1 MILVSSLLSGFP
13 GTARMTVRRP
23 YVYAEP
29 MARLGAE
36 DNSVHD
42 AATVTGLL
50 DQLTSTGAPGPL
62 EPSSRPTALDT
73 DERLRRTPAPAP
85 PTWVERMLVLVTVF
99 VIIHEL
105 PMDWFRTRDDFLT
118 EQGNPRLVVL
128 QLLLMGL
135 GIARVAG
142 WFNWIIRAVQ
152 IDVTLMALAGLAL
165 TSTLWS
171 ADPPQTMKEAVILF
185 TVTAYGT
192 YLVLRF
198 TLAEILELLARV
210 FAVSGILNLGFILA
224 LPQYGISAEGLW
236 DGVFFQKNS
245 LGFASLLAIPILIVV
260 GRSGPAWR
268 HLYYLCVPVWF
279 TLLIGSQSKTML
291 VATLGSCAFLLVY
304 RTFRSRRT
312 LRGAFLLAL
321 IALSTLTVA
330 VATANIELLADW
342 LDKDITLT
350 GRVPLW
356 QGLMPIIAEKP
367 YLGYGYK
374 AAFGGYFSPVHE
386 VWVSEGWEPT
396 HAHNGI
402 LQTWL
407 DLGLVGVVVLVFG
420 YIRATTRALTMVSN
434 SKGAVMLWPL
444 VYLSSALLI
453 SITESG
459 VMNSREGWLLYVI
472 AVVSAGLHARRR
484 QGAPIP
490 PIMPGRIDSSRDL
503 RLRQPADR

>member
-1 MILVSSLLSGFP
+1 
-13 GTARMTVRRP
+13 
-23 YVYAEP
+23 
-29 MARLGAE
+29 MARLGPDQTTNGQTSNLAGILDE
-36 DNSVHD
+36 FT
-42 AATVTGLL
+42 ATGSEEL
-50 DQLTSTGAPGPL
+50 PGPTQRI
-62 EPSSRPTALDT
+62 EALDT
-73 DERLRRTPAPAP
+73 GDGLPRAAGPPP
-85 PTWVERMLVLVTVF
+85 PTWVERMLVLLTVF

-105 PMDWFRTRDDFLT
+105 PMDWFRTRDAFLA
-118 EQGNPRLVVL
+118 EQGNPQLVVL
-128 QLLLMGL
+128 QLGLMWV

-142 WFNWIIRAVQ
+142 WFNWVIRAIQ
-152 IDVTLMALAGLAL
+152 LDATLMALAGLAL
-165 TSTLWS
+165 CSTLWS
-171 ADPPQTMKEAVILF
+171 ADPSQTLKEAVILF
-185 TVTAYGT
+185 SVTAYGT

-198 TLAEILELLARV
+198 PLAEILELLARV
-210 FAVSGILNLGFILA
+210 FAVSGLLNLGFIIA
-224 LPQYGISAEGLW
+224 FPQYGIGANELW

-245 LGFASLLAIPILIVV
+245 LGFTALISIPILIVV

-291 VATLGSCAFLLVY
+291 VATLGSCALLFVY

-312 LRGAFLLAL
+312 LRGAFLLAV

-356 QGLMPIIAEKP
+356 QGLIPIIAEQP

-386 VWVSEGWEPT
+386 VWVSEGWEPS

-407 DLGLVGVVVLVFG
+407 TLGLVGVIIFLFG
-420 YIRATTRALTMVSN
+420 YVRATARALTMVAS
-434 SKGAVMLWPL
+434 SAGAIMLWPL
-444 VYLSSALLI
+444 VYLSSALSI

-459 VMNSREGWLLYVI
+459 VMNSREGWLLYVV
-472 AVVSAGLHARRR
+472 AVVSAGLHVRRR
-484 QGAPIP
+484 QDMPISP
-490 PIMPGRIDSSRDL
+490 TLSDPVDLDRDL
-503 RLRQPADR
+503 RIRQPAGR

>member
-1 MILVSSLLSGFP
+1 MAQAEAHRGSD
-13 GTARMTVRRP
+13 RP
-23 YVYAEP
+23 D
-29 MARLGAE
+29 RNL
-36 DNSVHD
+36 
-42 AATVTGLL
+42 TGLL
-50 DQLTSTGAPGPL
+50 D
-62 EPSSRPTALDT
+62 ESSRPSTPGSLNGNSHRRALETVDGQ
-73 DERLRRTPAPAP
+73 RLPAPAP
-85 PTWVERMLVLVTVF
+85 PTWVERMLVLLTVF
-99 VIIHEL
+99 IIIHEL
-105 PMDWFRTRDDFLT
+105 PMDWFRTRDSFLA

-128 QLLLMGL
+128 QLALMGL

-142 WFNWIIRAVQ
+142 WFNWIIRALQ
-152 IDVTLMALAGLAL
+152 LDLTLITLAGLAL
-165 TSTLWS
+165 ASTLWS
-171 ADPPQTMKEAVILF
+171 ADPPQTLKEAVILF

-198 TLAEILELLARV
+198 SLPQILELLARV
-210 FAVSGILNLGFILA
+210 FAISGFLNLGFILA
-224 LPQYGISAEGLW
+224 LPQYGIGDNGLW

-245 LGFASLLAIPILIVV
+245 LGFTALLAIPILIVV
-260 GRSGPAWR
+260 GRSGPPWR

-291 VATLGSCAFLLVY
+291 VATLGSCSLLLVY

-312 LRGAFLLAL
+312 LRGAFLVAV

-356 QGLMPIIAEKP
+356 EGLIPIIGERP
-367 YLGYGYK
+367 YLGHGYK

-386 VWVSEGWEPT
+386 VWVSEGWEPS
-396 HAHNGI
+396 HAHNGV

-407 DLGLVGVVVLVFG
+407 DLGLVGVFVLLFG
-420 YIRATTRALTMVSN
+420 YVRATARALTMVAHSA
-434 SKGAVMLWPL
+434 GAVMLWPL

-459 VMNSREGWLLYVI
+459 VMNSREGWMLYVI
-472 AVVSAGLHARRR
+472 AVVSAGLHVRRTHD
-484 QGAPIP
+484 GPVFA
-490 PIMPGRIDSSRDL
+490 MTHGSVGGLEDL
-503 RLRQPADR
+503 YNRQPVGR